1 MKNLEPKQETSA
13 KIRCYCK
20 TTLKF
25 ENLPETSERGSYDM
39 KPNDMLF
46 YKHLHAS

>member
-13 KIRCYCK
+13 KIRCYRR

-25 ENLPETSERGSYDM
+25 ENLPETSGRGSYDM
-39 KPNDMLF
+39 KPNYILF
-46 YKHLHAS
+46 DEY